1 MTSPSLQSLMSYA
14 TPTICPSSPR
24 HSPECVLDGEKNSA
38 FQWACIALF
47 MLVTFFVSDSR
58 AQTPTAHAAVAS
70 NNASANASGEPA
82 ASSAYP
88 EVKFTT
94 SMGDIVMEL
103 YPDKAPKTVA
113 NFLQYVK
120 DHHYDGTVFHRVI
133 NNFMVQGGGYGAN
146 LKEKKTRPPVVH
158 EGQSA
163 LAKGGSKNVVGTVAM
178 ARTSEP
184 NSATAQFFIN
194 VADNAFLDP
203 TPIPPGD
210 PVPSFTYQGKTYN
223 NIPRANLEGN
233 PQLVGYTVF
242 GKVIQ
247 GMDVVNRIK
256 ALPTG
261 ALGPFPSDVPKPLV
275 TIQSAN
281 IIKSTP

>member
-1 MTSPSLQSLMSYA
+1 MFIANTLLHASPTMPTSIERLLRWGWVG
-14 TPTICPSSPR
+14 TICAVACFLQPS
-24 HSPECVLDGEKNSA
+24 
-38 FQWACIALF
+38 Q
-47 MLVTFFVSDSR
+47 
-58 AQTPTAHAAVAS
+58 AQTP
-70 NNASANASGEPA
+70 SANGTVVAPSAEPQA
-82 ASSAYP
+82 ANSNP
-88 EVKFTT
+88 QVKFVTT
-94 SMGDIVMEL
+94 MGDFVLEL

-133 NNFMVQGGGYGAN
+133 NSFMVQGGGYTKT
-146 LKEKKTRPPVVH
+146 LTEKKTRPPVVH
-158 EGQSA
+158 EGQAA

-184 NSATAQFFIN
+184 NSATSQFFIN

-210 PVPSFTYQGKTYN
+210 PVPSFSYQGKTYN
-223 NIPRANLEGN
+223 NIPRSNLEGN

-261 ALGPFPSDVPKPLV
+261 AMGPLPSDVPKPLV